1 MPASSRRVIVEVV
14 KLDLRTAAR
23 PVVRSLVVTPS
34 VAAHRGASG
43 HRPEHTLEA
52 FRTAIAMGA
61 DEIELDLV
69 STRDGVL
76 VVRHESDLR
85 KSTDIAERPEF
96 EGRWRVEQLTLAEI
110 RRLRARERKPQLR
123 PGAAA
128 YDGRFGVPTF
138 AEVLALVADTAD
150 RSVGVLVEIKDPGR
164 SAKRGLPLDQLLL
177 AELAAHGVDHARSRV
192 SVMSFDP
199 VFLKGLAPRVEVPL
213 IQLVDKDDPFDLATA
228 DGLVEVQRY
237 AAGIGVHH
245 KLLTDA
251 DLVERAHE
259 RWLTVHT
266 WTLRAENTYLPKKF
280 RRRSHLARNPLAHG
294 DLRGYAEH
302 LVGLGVDAMI
312 TDHPDLVL
320 PAVRAARP

>member
-1 MPASSRRVIVEVV
+1 MIVDLLRQRPAV
-14 KLDLRTAAR
+14 
-23 PVVRSLVVTPS
+23 PSLVVTPA

-43 HRPEHTLEA
+43 HRPEHTLES

-69 STRDGVL
+69 STKDGVL

-96 EGRWRVEQLTLAEI
+96 EGRWRVEQLTLAEV
-110 RRLRARERKPQLR
+110 RTLRARERKPELR
-123 PGAAA
+123 PGSAA

-138 AEVLALVADTAD
+138 AEVLDLVAANPAE
-150 RSVGVLVEIKDPGR
+150 RSIGVLVEIKDPQR
-164 SAKRGLPLDQLLL
+164 SARRGLPLDQLLL
-177 AELAAHGVDHARSRV
+177 AELAAHGVDHPRSRV

-199 VFLKGLAPRVEVPL
+199 VFLRGLSARVEVPL
-213 IQLVDKDDPFDLATA
+213 IQLIDKDDPFDLATA

-237 AAGIGVHH
+237 AAGLGVHH
-245 KLLTDA
+245 KLLADA
-251 DLVERAHE
+251 DLVRRAHE

-266 WTLRAENTYLPKKF
+266 WTLRAENTYLPKRF
-280 RRRSHLARNPLAHG
+280 RRRAHPARNPLGHG
-294 DLRGYAEH
+294 DLHAYAEH
-302 LVGLGVDAMI
+302 LVALGVDGLI
-312 TDHPDLVL
+312 TDQPDLVL